1 MSGMLRKG
9 MSWLGLGP
17 DEDYDDYDFV
27 DDQLDYDDAA
37 SGPVAQPQ
45 SMGSPAVRPVQA
57 VQRPQVVTEDWDE
70 PEPGGI
76 RVLPAAAAPSDGSRP
91 RGVVRPLPTAATA
104 RPQVVSPKSFNDA
117 QEVGDLFKRRQP
129 VILNLQNLDRDL
141 ARRLLDFASGVAYGL
156 AGTVERV
163 ASHVYLITPADME
176 VSADDRR
183 RIKEGALS

>member
-27 DDQLDYDDAA
+27 DDQFDYDD
-37 SGPVAQPQ
+37 GPVA
-45 SMGSPAVRPVQA
+45 GSGSVRPMA
-57 VQRPQVVTEDWDE
+57 PSPRPQVVTEDWDE

-76 RVLPAAAAPSDGSRP
+76 RVLPATAPASEGARP
-91 RGVVRPLPTAATA
+91 RGVVRPLPTAASA

-163 ASHVYLITPADME
+163 ASHVYLITPADVE

>member
-27 DDQLDYDDAA
+27 DDQVDYVDAPA
-37 SGPVAQPQ
+37 TGSG
-45 SMGSPAVRPVQA
+45 SVRPMA
-57 VQRPQVVTEDWDE
+57 PSPRPQVVTEDWDE

-76 RVLPAAAAPSDGSRP
+76 RVLPATAAASEGARP
-91 RGVVRPLPTAATA
+91 RGVVRPLPTAASA

-163 ASHVYLITPADME
+163 ASHVYLITPADVE

>member
-1 MSGMLRKG
+1 
-9 MSWLGLGP
+9 
-17 DEDYDDYDFV
+17 
-27 DDQLDYDDAA
+27 
-37 SGPVAQPQ
+37 
-45 SMGSPAVRPVQA
+45 VRPVQPA
-57 VQRPQVVTEDWDE
+57 QRPQVVSEDWDE

-76 RVLPAAAAPSDGSRP
+76 RVLPASAPAPDGSRP
-91 RGVVRPLPTAATA
+91 RGVVRPLPTAASA

>member
-27 DDQLDYDDAA
+27 DDQLDYDDGM
-37 SGPVAQPQ
+37 SGPNPGAPTVGGP
-45 SMGSPAVRPVQA
+45 VRQMAP

-76 RVLPAAAAPSDGSRP
+76 RVLPATAAPSDGSRP